1 MSMKENVDF
10 IKSEL
15 SNEEKF
21 LESFVKTERFF
32 KKYKVVL
39 ISGFILL
46 SIIIIGFIVNSKIET
61 QNRYDSNLL
70 LSKYIDSKDEGI
82 LAELKEK
89 NQKLYELAIYLDAQN
104 SENSNAKISLPI
116 LKELLEFQN
125 AMNEQNIDSLNSLS
139 LQNDFLLKDYAIFT
153 KALSL
158 ANDGKYQE
166 AKDAI
171 STISLDSKSYELA
184 NLLNHYLLTK

>member
-10 IKSEL
+10 IKNEL
-15 SNEEKF
+15 SNEERF

-70 LSKYIDSKDEGI
+70 LSKYIDSKDEGV